1 MITAA
6 TVPRVTEEWQLT
18 AVGGLD
24 ILLLSCITA
33 LALGGVIWT
42 WLTLDPKLSLRV
54 RVGITALRAAAL
66 ALGVVLLLQPT
77 LRLLAM
83 KPIPPRLAVLVDVS
97 GSMKGGGA
105 QSRLAEVRR
114 LFDAA
119 APSLK
124 RLAASDEI
132 RWYAFAEQLAPAAD
146 PRSALL
152 QDAGARATDLSLA
165 LEKLAAQTRDE
176 PLSGVLVISDGAD
189 TAARRTAA
197 GGARDAGFAK
207 KLGVPIS
214 TVAVTHAKRQRDLA
228 VAEVKADP
236 FAFARSDTP
245 ITVALTSS
253 GLAEKKVNVA
263 LSQGGSLVQQR
274 TVELVGGAAETV
286 FLVKPIHLGRNVLTV
301 TTAIP
306 PGDEI
311 PQNNAAHVTFEVL
324 RDKVRVLHIAGRP
337 SWDQRF
343 LRDTLSA
350 WPQIDLVSFY
360 VLRTPFQ
367 STTLGSDGM
376 TLIPFPTAELFENH
390 LEEFDLLI
398 FQDLNPA
405 DIGVDRYLEKIAGY
419 VSNGGGFA
427 LLGGENSFAPS
438 AMARPP
444 FSDILPIALPTT
456 GGAALVDSS
465 SVRAVL
471 TDAGRRHPMMRLTD
485 DEAQNVALWDSL
497 ERLDGMV
504 RVPGAVEHGVVL
516 AAPAGEQSDG
526 APTPLVSVRESGEG
540 RVIAIATDSL
550 WRWRFGG
557 QMLGGSADAYP
568 AFWRRIIDWLTR
580 DPRLDRL
587 RVEVTPP
594 TPRPDEPISLRV
606 ELVDES
612 FRPVP
617 HAKLIAEVGWSDAT
631 GVARSAQIPVN
642 LDGEGRFRREWRPTD
657 SGPYTVRV
665 SAAGVPTGEAQ
676 FLVSSRDAEL
686 QHLEPDV
693 GFLRAVSES
702 TGGHYSVDTIEFDR
716 VARTDT
722 PTREILARKDSPL
735 WSHPLAFLLLF
746 GALLGEWL
754 LRRRAGLN

>member
-6 TVPRVTEEWQLT
+6 TAPGITEEWQLT

-24 ILLLSCITA
+24 VLLLAGVTA
-33 LALGGVIWT
+33 LAIGGVIWT
-42 WLTLDPKLSLRV
+42 WLSIDPKLPLRV
-54 RVGITALRAAAL
+54 RVGVTALRAAAL
-66 ALGVVLLLQPT
+66 ALGLALLLQPT
-77 LRLLAM
+77 LRLLEM
-83 KPIPPRLAVLVDVS
+83 KPIPPQLAVLVDVS
-97 GSMKGGGA
+97 QSMKGGGA
-105 QSRLAEVRR
+105 QSRLGEVRS
-114 LFDAA
+114 LLDAA
-119 APSLK
+119 APALERTSSS
-124 RLAASDEI
+124 AAL
-132 RWYAFAEQLAPAAD
+132 RWYAFAEHLTEAAD
-146 PRSALL
+146 YPSALAK
-152 QDAGARATDLSLA
+152 DAGARATDLASA
-165 LEKLAAQTRDE
+165 LEKLAAQSREDS
-176 PLSGVLVISDGAD
+176 LSAVLVISDGAD
-189 TAARRTAA
+189 TATRRSAA
-197 GGARDAGFAK
+197 GGARDTEFAK
-207 KLGVPIS
+207 KIGVPVS
-214 TVAVTHAKRQRDLA
+214 TVAVTRSKRQRDLA
-228 VAEVKADP
+228 IAEVKADA

-245 ITVALTSS
+245 ITVSLAST
-253 GLAEKKVNVA
+253 GLAEKKVAVS
-263 LSQGGSLVQQR
+263 LSQEGSLVQQR

-286 FLVKPIHLGRNVLTV
+286 FLVKPTHLGRNVLTV

-324 RDKVRVLHIAGRP
+324 RDKVRILHIAGRP

-390 LEEFDLLI
+390 LEEFDVLI

-419 VSNGGGFA
+419 VRDGGGFA
-427 LLGGENSFAPS
+427 LLGGENTFAPS

-444 FSDILPIALPTT
+444 FSEILPISLPTT
-456 GGAALVDSS
+456 GGAALIDAS
-465 SVRAVL
+465 SVRAAL
-471 TDAGRRHPMMRLTD
+471 TEAGRRHPVMRLVD
-485 DEAQNVALWDSL
+485 DEAQNAALWDSL

-504 RVPGAVEHGVVL
+504 RVPGVAEHGVVL
-516 AAPAGEQSDG
+516 AASANDRGSG
-526 APTPLVSVRESGEG
+526 AAAPLVSVREAGGG
-540 RVIAIATDSL
+540 RVVAIATDSL
-550 WRWRFGG
+550 WRWRFSGP
-557 QMLGGSADAYP
+557 MLGGPADAYP
-568 AFWRRIIDWLTR
+568 RFWTQVIDWLTR

-587 RVEVTPP
+587 KVEVAPP
-594 TPRPDEPISLRV
+594 TPRPDEPISMRV
-606 ELVDES
+606 ELADES

-617 HAKLIAEVGWSDAT
+617 HAKLVAEIGWSDAT

-657 SGPYTVRV
+657 SGPHTVRV
-665 SAAGVPTGEAQ
+665 SAAGVPTAEAH

-686 QHLEPDV
+686 QHLEPDA
-693 GFLRAVSES
+693 GFLRAIAES
-702 TGGHYSVDTIEFDR
+702 TGGTFTVDAVDFSR
-716 VARTDT
+716 VARADA

-735 WSHPLAFLLLF
+735 WSHPIAFLLLF
-746 GALLGEWL
+746 GALLGEWS